1 MFFRDGGGVYRCE
14 EFLAIPWL
22 EHGFGTRLSEDWL
35 AGRRVASLIQT
46 HSAKVRNFGESWGIL
61 GEGDALIGAAPEG
74 LLGIRT
80 ADCVPVLAV
89 DVKCR
94 AVAVVHAGW
103 RGIVG
108 GIVGAAVEAMER
120 ELGSRRE
127 DLRVAVG
134 PAIGECCYE
143 VGPEVAGRFAGIF
156 EKWGNLGERLPDR
169 SVHAVPGGGVL
180 EFPAGGGE
188 GGPDVER
195 DWGPWRR
202 KKGGWRVANRP
213 RILVEAR
220 SERACQAAL
229 TRESSKMSASSP
241 SSCRRSAISWQ
252 EMQ

>member
-94 AVAVVHAGW
+94 AVAAVHAGW

-156 EKWGNLGERLPDR
+156 EKWGNWGNGRHVNLEEAVSRQLSGLGVAAANVYR
-169 SVHAVPGGGVL
+169 SGLCTRCRAE
-180 EFPAGGGE
+180 EFWSYRREGEKAG
-188 GGPDVER
+188 R
-195 DWGPWRR
+195 MW
-202 KKGGWRVANRP
+202 
-213 RILVEAR
+213 
-220 SERACQAAL
+220 
-229 TRESSKMSASSP
+229 
-241 SSCRRSAISWQ
+241 SAIGVRGDGKRAAG
-252 EMQ
+252 E